1 MRGTAKASWLLA
13 AWLSAADVAAADATP
28 YGAIV
33 AVDDAE
39 MLTAAPEPAR
49 MRLRGGFLVYSDAAE
64 AYVGRRGSVELVCP
78 DGFDVECRA
87 QWAEIVAARARGECI
102 AMGWP
107 VVPPTPGIAP
117 MPWPRRA
124 LETRKADDPLCV
136 RARETV
142 AQPAE
147 PSKSVDEPP
156 SPKSGSK
163 SGVKGEVKS
172 GYGGYLL
179 LNDAFSY
186 ATALLYVGIPGYFVA
201 GPILHIARG
210 HPGRA
215 AISLG
220 MRVALPAL
228 GLLADRHLSQC
239 DSAAPVCIPW
249 GIGVGLLLATVL
261 DAAVLGGESAT
272 VTVTSAGTVGA
283 VVRF

>member
-1 MRGTAKASWLLA
+1 MTATALLRGGTVA
-13 AWLSAADVAAADATP
+13 AWLSVARVAAADATP

-33 AVDDAE
+33 AVDAAE

-49 MRLRGGFLVYSDAAE
+49 MRLTGGFLVYSDATE

-87 QWAEIVAARARGECI
+87 QWVEITAARAKGECV

-107 VVPPTPGIAP
+107 FVPPTPSAAP
-117 MPWPRRA
+117 MSWPRRA
-124 LETRKADDPLCV
+124 LATRKADDPLCV
-136 RARETV
+136 RARATA
-142 AQPAE
+142 AQPVE
-147 PSKSVDEPP
+147 PGSKPADEPP
-156 SPKSGSK
+156 K
-163 SGVKGEVKS
+163 VKS
-172 GYGGYLL
+172 GYHGYLL
-179 LNDAFSY
+179 LNDALSY
-186 ATALLYVGIPGYFVA
+186 ATALFYVGIPGYFLA

-228 GLLADRHLSQC
+228 GLLADQQLTHC
-239 DSAAPVCIPW
+239 DRGAPVCIPW

-261 DAAVLGGESAT
+261 DAAALGGESAS

>member
-1 MRGTAKASWLLA
+1 MWLRGCTIATLL
-13 AWLSAADVAAADATP
+13 SVANPVAADATP

-33 AVDDAE
+33 AVDTAE
-39 MLTAAPEPAR
+39 MLTASSEPAR
-49 MRLRGGFLVYSDAAE
+49 VRLTGGFLVYSDATE
-64 AYVGRRGSVELVCP
+64 EYVARHGSVELVCP

-87 QWAEIVAARARGECI
+87 QWAEILAARAKGECV

-107 VVPPTPGIAP
+107 FVPPKPSVAP

-124 LETRKADDPLCV
+124 LATRKADDPLCV
-136 RARETV
+136 RAHAAL

-147 PSKSVDEPP
+147 LASKPAEEA
-156 SPKSGSK
+156 PK
-163 SGVKGEVKS
+163 VKS

-179 LNDAFSY
+179 LNDALSY
-186 ATALLYVGIPGYFVA
+186 ATALLYVGIPGYFLA

-228 GLLADRHLSQC
+228 GLLADSQLSHC
-239 DSAAPVCIPW
+239 DRGAPVCIPW

-261 DAAVLGGESAT
+261 DAAALGWEST
-272 VTVTSAGTVGA
+272 SVTVTSAGTVGA